1 MRQAEAALTE
11 PCDDQL
17 LAYLSGELTSEERR
31 VFKARLASE
40 PALRCELEAW
50 RSLAQARQR
59 VFNAEGALERERVLM
74 VQLDALHREKGSTT
88 PIAADPPA
96 RVDV

>member
-1 MRQAEAALTE
+1 MTE

-17 LAYLSGELTSEERR
+17 LAYLSGELTSVERR

-59 VFNAEGALERERVLM
+59 AFNAEGAPERERVLM
-74 VQLDALHREKGSTT
+74 VQLDALHREAGLAASTVV
-88 PIAADPPA
+88 DPSD